1 MNMETATLDR
11 PKCELAELH
20 ATGDIK
26 TIWDPENEQEVEIA
40 RKQFDRLTKD
50 GFSIFRVNA
59 IGKAGEKMREF
70 DPRAEKLIA
79 VPRIVGG

>member
-1 MNMETATLDR
+1 VTTATLER

-20 ATGDIK
+20 ATGDVK
-26 TIWDPENEQEVEIA
+26 TIWDPDNEQEVDIA
-40 RKQFDRLTKD
+40 RRQFERLTKE
-50 GFSIFRVNA
+50 GFTIFRVNA

-79 VPRIVGG
+79 VPRVVGG